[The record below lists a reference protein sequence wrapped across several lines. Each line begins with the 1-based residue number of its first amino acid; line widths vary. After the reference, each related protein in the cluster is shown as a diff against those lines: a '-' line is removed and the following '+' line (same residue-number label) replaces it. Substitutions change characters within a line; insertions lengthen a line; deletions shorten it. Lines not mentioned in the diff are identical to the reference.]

1 MKGCTNRG
9 IREQDGKSEFS
20 TDKSGE
26 FTIGD
31 YELVE
36 IIAPTN
42 YQLINKPILITIDG
56 THDGM
61 VEVKIL
67 NKNYISLLRLLKVV
81 NDYQILEIIIV
92 G

>member
-1 MKGCTNRG
+1 M
-9 IREQDGKSEFS
+9 
-20 TDKSGE
+20 
-26 FTIGD
+26 GD

>member
-67 NKNYISLLRLLKVV
+67 NKNYLSLLRLLKVV

>member
-1 MKGCTNRG
+1 M
-9 IREQDGKSEFS
+9 
-20 TDKSGE
+20 
-26 FTIGD
+26 GD

-67 NKNYISLLRLLKVV
+67 NKNYLSLLRLLKVV

>member
-1 MKGCTNRG
+1 M
-9 IREQDGKSEFS
+9 
-20 TDKSGE
+20 
-26 FTIGD
+26 
-31 YELVE
+31 VE

-67 NKNYISLLRLLKVV
+67 NKNYLSLLRLLKVV

>member
-20 TDKSGE
+20 TGKSGE

-67 NKNYISLLRLLKVV
+67 NKNYLSLLRLLKVV

>member
-1 MKGCTNRG
+1 M
-9 IREQDGKSEFS
+9 
-20 TDKSGE
+20 
-26 FTIGD
+26 GD

-67 NKNYISLLRLLKVV
+67 NKKLPKPITIIESGERLPNFGDNNSWVIILFGLGMITTGISI
-81 NDYQILEIIIV
+81 YWSIIRKE
-92 G
+92 